1 MTGYGLQATGYRL
14 QATGYR
20 GLRAAGLTFAL
31 AIQVAVSASDGW
43 IAAPAAGA
51 TTAAA
56 YATIQN
62 PTMYDIYVVSAAA
75 EVAGK
80 IEFRDAGKP
89 SKDLTVPSFGSL
101 ELKSGEAS
109 MLLMD
114 LKRPLKAGETIEL
127 TLRTDGGLTL
137 KVAALV
143 K

>member
-1 MTGYGLQATGYRL
+1 MLLLVVISATIS
-14 QATGYR
+14 
-20 GLRAAGLTFAL
+20 AG
-31 AIQVAVSASDGW
+31 QPAVSASDGW
-43 IAAPAAGA
+43 IALPPAGD
-51 TTAAA
+51 TSAAA

-62 PTMYDIYVVSAAA
+62 PTMYDIYVVSATT

-80 IEFRDAGKP
+80 VELRDAGKP
-89 SKDLTVPSFGSL
+89 AKELTVPSFGSL

-109 MLLMD
+109 MVLME